1 MLSGATNG
9 VAGEIHTTDRGHKY
23 RMTACCTCLFYVFAQ
38 IVLVGSRRRGA
49 TIVCSGSLIGFSHL
63 IIIGFQF
70 IAIHTVVLL
79 VIMRKLDEHI
89 VAWLHLLLHTLPV
102 CGFLIETLAAGTC
115 LATVVDGDILKKLL
129 KILNPASGNG
139 AALIVSLHG
148 GVANGVYLDGLHL
161 EYAA

>member
-1 MLSGATNG
+1 
-9 VAGEIHTTDRGHKY
+9 
-23 RMTACCTCLFYVFAQ
+23 
-38 IVLVGSRRRGA
+38 
-49 TIVCSGSLIGFSHL
+49 
-63 IIIGFQF
+63 
-70 IAIHTVVLL
+70 
-79 VIMRKLDEHI
+79 MRELDEHI
-89 VAWLHLLLHTLPV
+89 VARLHLLLHTLPV